1 MKQLQLFSIGSWTIF
16 DHLLR
21 MKALPKDGET
31 VSLDMPMDEVEAI
44 HFGDCSANIAAVAG
58 ALGMRVG
65 LGMVVGDDFESS
77 GYADHLRKNGV
88 DLTGTEVIAGAR
100 SGHSFNFFD
109 AANGGFCVSHLG
121 VAEKQDDWK
130 APLAEIERAQAV
142 VISEM
147 FSIYTLEAIE
157 HGRKSGALTAIN
169 GMVATAGELAPRF
182 LAATDVLFLSRGEAD
197 ALMAALGVETPA
209 GILNHGPRLV
219 IVTRGSLG
227 SSWYSAEGEETMPS
241 VAPETFVDS
250 TGAGD
255 SFVAA
260 TLCGLTQGL
269 SHADAAGLGATV
281 ASFIIEKWGC
291 QSNMPNLQQAA
302 DRFAA
307 SFGRTLPL

>member
-1 MKQLQLFSIGSWTIF
+1 MKELELFSIGSWTIF

-31 VSLDMPMDEVEAI
+31 VPLDMPMEEVEAI

-58 ALGMRVG
+58 ALGMRAG

-77 GYADHLRKNGV
+77 GYADHLRKHGV
-88 DLTGTEVIAGAR
+88 DLTGTEVVAGAR

-130 APLAEIERAQAV
+130 APLTEIQRAQAV

-157 HGRKSGALTAIN
+157 HARKTGALTAIN
-169 GMVATAGELAPRF
+169 GMVATAGDLTGRF

-197 ALMAALGVETPA
+197 ALMSALSVETPA
-209 GILNHGPRLV
+209 GILHHGPNLV
-219 IVTRGSLG
+219 IVTRGSHG
-227 SSWYSAEGEETMPS
+227 SSWYSAAGEEKMPS
-241 VAPETFVDS
+241 VAPEVFVDS

-260 TLCGLTQGL
+260 TLCGLVRGL
-269 SHADAAGLGATV
+269 DHADAARLGATV

-291 QSNMPNLQQAA
+291 QSNMPSLAQAS
-302 DRFAA
+302 DRFAS
-307 SFGRTLPL
+307 SFGRKLSL